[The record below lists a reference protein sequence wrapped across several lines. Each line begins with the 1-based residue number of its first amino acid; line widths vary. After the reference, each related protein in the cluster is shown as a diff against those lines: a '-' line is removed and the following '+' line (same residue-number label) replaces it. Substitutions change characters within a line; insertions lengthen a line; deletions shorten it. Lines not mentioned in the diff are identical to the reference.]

1 MKGRDAHLLVQ
12 DNLIDVRQ
20 IERYQKSLMTFSNA
34 MSG

>member
-20 IERYQKSLMTFSNA
+20 TERYQKSLATFSNA
-34 MSG
+34 IGG